1 MKFRNIA
8 VGIVVG
14 GVIFAG
20 GVAAVAWQKGLS
32 IRETVELGA
41 GVIASK
47 ASRHTIAD
55 RTAAILAKKP
65 QLKGVAESCEYSSSR
80 TSDLSK
86 SMRLAGKPRASIR

>member
-1 MKFRNIA
+1 MKIRNIA
-8 VGIVVG
+8 IGVVVG

-47 ASRHTIAD
+47 TSRHTIAD

-65 QLKGVAESCEYSSSR
+65 KL
-80 TSDLSK
+80 
-86 SMRLAGKPRASIR
+86 RASIR